1 MISNDEPEDEQDEQV
16 YSDGRFIDDL
26 GIKFRIFHTFIKF
39 LL

>member
-26 GIKFRIFHTFIKF
+26 GIIP
-39 LL
+39 